1 MPLPQLPAK
10 HGSPAVFEPLDHLNY
25 FRREGLAPTGPP
37 PKGVIF
43 CYQRSL
49 LKHIL
54 DTERVEPLPCV
65 VGRLYPLPST
75 GGAVAVAAEFGIGA
89 PAAAMLIELLIAM
102 GVGRFITIGTAGGIA
117 PGLQVGDLTV
127 CTAAYRDEG
136 VSHHYLE
143 SPAPTVE
150 PDAALTGALSAALMA
165 GGGLVASG
173 PTWTTDAAFRE
184 TRAEIAHYQGQ
195 GVLSVE
201 MEAAALF
208 AICSM
213 RGAAIAGG
221 LVISDVLAE
230 PVWNPQFRA
239 QATAAG
245 LVRLYEAAKL
255 ALLAP

>member
-10 HGSPAVFEPLDHLNY
+10 YGSPAVFEPINHLDY
-25 FRREGLAPTGPP
+25 FRSLGMAPVGPP

-49 LKHIL
+49 LKHIVAS
-54 DTERVEPLPCV
+54 EAAEPVPCV
-65 VGRLYPLPST
+65 VGRLYPLPTT

-102 GVGRFITIGTAGGIA
+102 GVRRFISIGTAGGIDPRLA
-117 PGLQVGDLTV
+117 IGDITV
-127 CTAAYRDEG
+127 CTAAFRDEG
-136 VSHHYLE
+136 VSHHYLAD
-143 SPAPTVE
+143 SSPTVA
-150 PDAALTGALSAALMA
+150 PDPALSEEFAAALDGLGARATH
-165 GGGLVASG
+165 G

-208 AICSM
+208 AICQV

-221 LVISDVLAE
+221 VVISDVLSE

-239 QATAAG
+239 EATTAG
-245 LVRLYEAAKL
+245 LVRLFEAAKATL
-255 ALLAP
+255 V

>member
-10 HGSPAVFEPLDHLNY
+10 HGSPAVFEPIDHLNY
-25 FRREGLAPTGPP
+25 FRREGLAPSGPP
-37 PKGVIF
+37 PRGVIF

-49 LKHIL
+49 LKHIIEV
-54 DTERVEPLPCV
+54 ERPEPVPCV

-102 GVGRFITIGTAGGIA
+102 GVQRFITIGTAGGIA
-117 PGLQVGDLTV
+117 PGLAVGDLTL
-127 CTAAYRDEG
+127 CTTAYRDEG

-143 SPAPTVE
+143 DPSPTVD
-150 PDAALTGALSAALMA
+150 PDSALTRDFATALMA
-165 GGGLVASG
+165 DGGLVASG

-184 TRAEIAHYQGQ
+184 TRAEIAHYQEQ

-208 AICSM
+208 AICAT

-221 LVISDVLAE
+221 LVISDALAE

-239 QATAAG
+239 EATAAG
-245 LVRLYEAAKL
+245 LVRLYEAAKQTL
-255 ALLAP
+255 AT